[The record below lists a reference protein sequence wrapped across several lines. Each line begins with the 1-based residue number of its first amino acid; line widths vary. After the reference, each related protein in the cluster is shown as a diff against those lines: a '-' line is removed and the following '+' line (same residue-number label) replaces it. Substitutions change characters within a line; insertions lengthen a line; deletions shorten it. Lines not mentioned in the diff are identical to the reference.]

1 MTAVL
6 RGYAIVF
13 DVTSEDLG
21 GFVERIA
28 PSAVVRTLR
37 SGDDVLALHS
47 HDRSQLLGRRK
58 TGTLKLAADHRGLAV
73 EIDPPATPTG
83 AEVSELVRRQDLD
96 AMSFGFIVP
105 EGGDEVAVVG
115 DQIVRTV
122 KEMILLE
129 VSVVSGPAYPQTT
142 IGLHGRERPM
152 RRAGAAIEILR
163 LRNELA
169 LR

>member
-1 MTAVL
+1 MSEIL
-6 RGYAIVF
+6 KGYAIVF
-13 DVTSEDLG
+13 NARSEDLG

-37 SGDDVLALHS
+37 SRDDVLALHS
-47 HDRSQLLGRRK
+47 HATAQLLGRRK
-58 TGTLKLAADHRGLAV
+58 TGTLKLAADQRGLAV

-83 AEVSELVRRQDLD
+83 REVGELVRRGDLD

-105 EGGDEVAVVG
+105 EGGDEVTIEG
-115 DQIVRTV
+115 EQIVRTV

-129 VSVVSGPAYPQTT
+129 VSVVSGPAYPQTS
-142 IGLHGRERPM
+142 IGMHGRERPT
-152 RRAGAAIEILR
+152 AIDVLR

-169 LR
+169 MR